1 MDIFE
6 IIGIVIMNLFI
17 GSSEPDD
24 LEQEKE

>member
-6 IIGIVIMNLFI
+6 IIGIVIMNLFTD
-17 GSSEPDD
+17 GSEPDD